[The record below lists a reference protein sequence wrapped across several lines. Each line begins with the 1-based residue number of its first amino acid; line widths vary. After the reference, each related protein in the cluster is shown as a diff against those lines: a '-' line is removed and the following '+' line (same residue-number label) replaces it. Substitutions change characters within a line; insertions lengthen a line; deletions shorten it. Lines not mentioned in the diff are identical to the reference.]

1 MTESWFLVKI
11 SNHPQMTEFWKKSVP
26 KNKEFPSAGRVYPLS
41 AFLNIYMLDKA
52 VVAKTLNLQKT
63 IGYQWKD
70 KIRIFHWALTVPSV
84 INGLA

>member
-1 MTESWFLVKI
+1 MMISRMTESWFHVKI

-63 IGYQWKD
+63 IGYQ
-70 KIRIFHWALTVPSV
+70 
-84 INGLA
+84 

>member
-1 MTESWFLVKI
+1 
-11 SNHPQMTEFWKKSVP
+11 MTEFWKKSVP

-63 IGYQWKD
+63 IGYQ
-70 KIRIFHWALTVPSV
+70 
-84 INGLA
+84 